1 MSPETDSKKTKICPT
16 CGTRLSESATRC
28 LVCGTELTAKA
39 AAPAKKAEKPASTLQ
54 AARMPEVTL
63 SLPAALGAGVVVL
76 LVGMIVVYFA
86 LQSGVF
92 GTEVVEST
100 AVPTATNTPTATATA
115 TEFATFTPSPTFTPL
130 PPFDYTVAAGDTCGG
145 IAFSFG
151 VSVQSI
157 IIQNNLDAQCT
168 TLRIGQTIKVPYP
181 TPTPPPPPTSTL
193 EPDMATQ
200 EACDKASYTVQAND
214 TLSSIAANY
223 NVSMADIRV
232 FNNLPTDTVQLGQT
246 LLIPLCRRAPDPNQ
260 PTPTATPPPPYPAPN
275 LLLPIDGAAFTL
287 AHDVVTLQWA
297 SLGALRDGEAYQ
309 VIIEDVTA
317 DNGHRIVDYVTDT
330 SYVIPVSFRPNDNIA
345 HIMRWWVVPVRQT
358 GTDEQG
364 DPIWTPAG
372 AASDKRDFTW
382 TATTIQPTPAQ

>member
-86 LQSGVF
+86 LRSGL
-92 GTEVVEST
+92 GGQQLVEPT
-100 AVPTATNTPTATATA
+100 AVPTATNTATATATA

-157 IIQNNLDAQCT
+157 IILNNLDAQCT
-168 TLRIGQTIKVPYP
+168 NLRIGQTVKVPYP

-193 EPDMATQ
+193 EPAAATQ
-200 EACDKASYTVQAND
+200 DACDKASYTVQAND

-232 FNNLPTDTVQLGQT
+232 FNNLPTDVVQLGQT
-246 LLIPLCRRAPDPNQ
+246 LLIPLCKRAPDPNQ
-260 PTPTATPPPPYPAPN
+260 PTPTATPPPPYPAPS

-297 SLGALRDGEAYQ
+297 SLGTLRDGEAYQ

-317 DNGHRIVDYVTDT
+317 DNGRRIVDYVTDT
-330 SYVIPVSFRPNDNIA
+330 SYVIPVTFRPNDNIA

-358 GTDEQG
+358 GSDDQG
-364 DPIWTPAG
+364 EAIWTPAG
-372 AASDKRDFTW
+372 AASEKRDFTW